1 VDQSVY
7 WQAPTMHTVS
17 TGHVHVHMRRSR
29 PDSTEHENDPGSCLA
44 SRANGLLPEKEPV
57 FEAND
62 LIPPVHTRI
71 AMEHDVSPRAFYR

>member
-1 VDQSVY
+1 
-7 WQAPTMHTVS
+7 MHTVS

-44 SRANGLLPEKEPV
+44 ARADGLLPEKEFV

-62 LIPPVHTRI
+62 LIPRLTR
-71 AMEHDVSPRAFYR
+71 VSRWNTMSRQERSIDETD